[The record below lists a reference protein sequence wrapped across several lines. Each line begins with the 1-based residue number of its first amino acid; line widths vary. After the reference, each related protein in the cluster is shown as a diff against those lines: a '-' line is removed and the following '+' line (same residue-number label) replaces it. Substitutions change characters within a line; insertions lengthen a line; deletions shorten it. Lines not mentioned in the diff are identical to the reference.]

1 VTIEARDNAFAPQTR
16 SVAPGDRITWR
27 NSGAVP
33 HEVTATNGA
42 FASGNID
49 PGKSYT
55 WTATGSGTVSYYCRY
70 HGTATSGMT
79 GRLTIAAAGGGAA
92 APAPTD
98 GHPRTGGGRQRDWG
112 LLVLAAVAVA
122 AVLLRRGR
130 QGAEVAR

>member
-1 VTIEARDNAFAPQTR
+1 VSIEARDNAFAPQSRT
-16 SVAPGDRITWR
+16 VAPGDRITWR
-27 NSGAVP
+27 NSGSVA

-55 WTATGSGTVSYYCRY
+55 WTAAGSGTVSYYCRY
-70 HGTATSGMT
+70 HGSATSGMT
-79 GRLTIAAAGGGAA
+79 GQLTLAAAGG
-92 APAPTD
+92 APSAAPTD

-112 LLVLAAVAVA
+112 LLVLAGVAVA
-122 AVLLRRGR
+122 GVLLRRGR